1 MPNLEKQL
9 REINNTTLHNI
20 RFVLESYSTEIL
32 KTIDACIDEPTSNS
46 IESIRQE
53 ASTIMKTL
61 NAMQTVINHHYHLRE
76 KEVA

>member
-9 REINNTTLHNI
+9 REINNSTLHNI

-32 KTIDACIDEPTSNS
+32 NTIDACIEEPTSNS

-53 ASTIMKTL
+53 AATIMKTL
-61 NAMQTVINHHYHLRE
+61 SAIGTVINHHYHLRE
-76 KEVA
+76 KDVA